1 MPEIVSHFVNAK
13 QIEPTSFEQSVPSD
27 ITDMINEIVHKSGQ
41 LSAKLAPH
49 TATKLA
55 SAIRLMNTYYS
66 NLIEGHRTLPVDIER
81 ALNSDFDQDFAQR
94 NLQLEARTHF
104 KLQEEIDNLYTQ
116 GSLPEPSSKKFI
128 LELHHKFYKDAP
140 TSMLQI
146 GTGQRG
152 FQMTPGKWRS
162 QKTHDVYVGKHLPPA
177 SGYVEA
183 FMDYFEEKFKLTNMD
198 MHSKIIAIAI
208 SHHRF
213 SFIHP
218 FPDGNGRIS
227 RLMSH
232 AMIAKAGIGSTGL
245 WSISRGLA
253 RGLDSHSEYKLM
265 LSHADSHSSQNF
277 RTKNHLSI
285 EALQSFTVWFLAV
298 CLDQIEFMT
307 ELFDLS
313 SLTNRIKQFVRQSEG
328 LKNEAT
334 FLIEEA
340 FIRGEFERG
349 AATRLTGLP
358 ERSARRVLKSLIDI
372 GLLESNTPKGP
383 VSLKFPVSALE
394 IFFPRLFPTLQ

>member
-1 MPEIVSHFVNAK
+1 MPDIVSPFVNAK
-13 QIEPTSFEQSVPSD
+13 QIEPTSFGQSVPSD
-27 ITDMINEIVHKSGQ
+27 VTDIVNEIVHKSGQ

-49 TATKLA
+49 TAAKLA
-55 SAIRLMNTYYS
+55 ATIRLMNTYYS

-81 ALNSDFDQDFAQR
+81 ALNSDFDQDVTQR

-104 KLQEEIDNLYTQ
+104 KLQEEIDNLFDQ

-128 LELHHKFYKDAP
+128 LELHYKFYKEAP

-146 GTGQRG
+146 GTGQSG

-162 QKTHDVYVGKHLPPA
+162 QKKHDVYVGKHLPPA
-177 SGYVEA
+177 SKYVEA
-183 FMDYFEEKFKLTNMD
+183 FMDYFEDKFKLTNLD
-198 MHSKIIAIAI
+198 MHSKIIATAI

-218 FPDGNGRIS
+218 FPDGNGRVS

-232 AMIAKAGIGSTGL
+232 AMIAKAGIGSNGL

-253 RGLDSHSEYKLM
+253 HGLDSHSEYKLM
-265 LSHADSHSSQNF
+265 LSHADSHSSENF
-277 RTKNHLSI
+277 RDKNLLSI
-285 EALQSFTVWFLAV
+285 EALQSFTVWFLAI
-298 CLDQIEFMT
+298 CLGQIEFMI
-307 ELFDLS
+307 ELFDIN
-313 SLTNRIKQFVRQSEG
+313 SLTNRIRQFVRQSEG

-358 ERSARRVLKSLIDI
+358 ERSARRVLKSLIDF
-372 GLLESNTPKGP
+372 GLLESKTPKGP

-394 IFFPRLFPTLQ
+394 IFFPRLFPTL